1 MLRNTL
7 RSWKRR
13 PLQFFII
20 VVGYVIS
27 ILVVSVLISSI
38 QKKAF
43 EYNQS
48 NFGKLEDR
56 TAIYIHTED
65 NGLYQNNTINILKE
79 LGKTSEVDVL
89 KLDIEEFVKD
99 RKVSQGQ
106 VVPFYYEKKTDWQ
119 PALYSGRFITP
130 EECKDDSKRVILGRA
145 IADELKVN
153 IGDSIDFYNNKYMV
167 TGIIGKNYMDT
178 NFDRVAY
185 IPIGSLPEGYIS
197 KFNGKTIARN
207 GDKSQLSIN
216 VLFRVN
222 ESRIKDILGDLS
234 KKFNNNFSYDVQND
248 INLTVPFSQVF
259 TDVVVISLPLLIVAL
274 INIINI
280 SIFWIDGRK
289 KEISIKKVLGANDAY
304 MKRSVEKDMLLVAA
318 ISSMLALLVQIL
330 LLNFAEPVVNK
341 YGFTFNLS
349 WINFT
354 VSIGLALFIGYF
366 ASLIP
371 VEKTL
376 DMNPA
381 DAIKA
386 I

>member
-13 PLQFFII
+13 PIQFGII
-20 VVGYVIS
+20 VIGYVIS
-27 ILVVSVLISSI
+27 ILVVSVLISGI
-38 QKKAF
+38 QKRAF

-48 NFGKLEDR
+48 NFGKLENR

-65 NGLYQNNTINILKE
+65 DGLYKNNTINILKE
-79 LGKTSEVDVL
+79 LGKSAEVDVL
-89 KLDIEEFVKD
+89 KLDIEEFMKD
-99 RKVSQGQ
+99 KKVSQGQ

-130 EECKDDSKRVILGRA
+130 EECKGNSKRVILGRA
-145 IADELKVN
+145 IAEELKVN
-153 IGDSIDFYNNKYMV
+153 IGDSIDFYNDKYVV
-167 TGIIGKNYMDT
+167 TGIIGKRYMDT

-185 IPIGSLPEGYIS
+185 IPVGSLPQGYIS
-197 KFNGKTIARN
+197 NFDGKTIARN

-216 VLFRVN
+216 VLFRAN
-222 ESRIKDILGDLS
+222 ENRIKDIFGDLS
-234 KKFNNNFSYDVQND
+234 RKFNNNFRYDVQTD
-248 INLTVPFSQVF
+248 VNLTVPFSQVF
-259 TDVVVISLPLLIVAL
+259 TDVVVVSLPLLIVAL

-304 MKRSVEKDMLLVAA
+304 IKRSVEKDMLLVAV
-318 ISSMLALLVQIL
+318 ISSTLALLVQIL
-330 LLNFAEPVVNK
+330 LLNFAEPIVNK
-341 YGFTFNLS
+341 YEFTFNLS
-349 WINFT
+349 WINFI
-354 VSIGLALFIGYF
+354 VGLGLALFIGYF

>member
-1 MLRNTL
+1 MLRNTR

-13 PLQFFII
+13 PIQFVII
-20 VVGYVIS
+20 VIGYVIS
-27 ILVVSVLISSI
+27 ILVVSVLISGI

-48 NFGKLEDR
+48 NFGKLENR
-56 TAIYIHTED
+56 TAIYIHNED
-65 NGLYQNNTINILKE
+65 DGVYKTNTINLLKE
-79 LGKTSEVDVL
+79 LGKTSEIDVL

-99 RKVSQGQ
+99 KKVSQGQ

-130 EECKDDSKRVILGRA
+130 EECKDNSKRVVLGRA
-145 IADELKVN
+145 IAEELKVK
-153 IGDSIDFYNNKYMV
+153 IGDSIDFYNNKYIV
-167 TGIIGKNYMDT
+167 TGIIGKKYMDT
-178 NFDRVAY
+178 NFDRVTY
-185 IPIGSLPEGYIS
+185 IPIGSLPKEYIS
-197 KFNGKTIARN
+197 KFNEKTIARN

-222 ESRIKDILGDLS
+222 ESRIKDVLSDLS
-234 KKFNNNFSYDVQND
+234 WKFNNNFRYDVQND

-259 TDVVVISLPLLIVAL
+259 MDVVVISLPLLIVAL

-304 MKRSVEKDMLLVAA
+304 IKRSVEKDMLLVAV

-341 YGFTFNLS
+341 YEFTFNLS

-354 VSIGLALFIGYF
+354 VSLGLALFIGYF

>member
-13 PLQFFII
+13 PIQFFII

-27 ILVVSVLISSI
+27 ILVVSVLISGI

-48 NFGKLEDR
+48 NFGKLENR
-56 TAIYIHTED
+56 TAVYIHTED
-65 NGLYQNNTINILKE
+65 NGLYKNNTINILKE
-79 LGKTSEVDVL
+79 LGKTSEIDVL
-89 KLDIEEFVKD
+89 KLDVEEFMKD
-99 RKVSQGQ
+99 KKVSQGQ

-119 PALYSGRFITP
+119 PALYFGRFITP

-145 IADELKVN
+145 IAEELKVN
-153 IGDSIDFYNNKYMV
+153 IGDSIDFYNNKYIV
-167 TGIIGKNYMDT
+167 TGIIGKKYMDT

-197 KFNGKTIARN
+197 KFNEKTIARN

-222 ESRIKDILGDLS
+222 ESRIKDVLGELS
-234 KKFNNNFSYDVQND
+234 RKFNSNFKYDVQKD
-248 INLTVPFSQVF
+248 VNLTVPFSQVF
-259 TDVVVISLPLLIVAL
+259 IDVIVLSLPLLIVAL

-289 KEISIKKVLGANDAY
+289 KEISIKKVLGSNDAY
-304 MKRSVEKDMLLVAA
+304 IKRSVEKDMLLVAV

-330 LLNFAEPVVNK
+330 LLYFAEPVVNK
-341 YGFTFNLS
+341 YEFTFNLS
-349 WINFT
+349 WINFI
-354 VSIGLALFIGYF
+354 VSLGLALFIGYF